1 MSGKKSRNPKR
12 SVDASPQFF
21 ATSADRLTSAVWAAI
36 TMDRGCPLS
45 FAILQQHN
53 AHFRQPWRG
62 AEWAQTAL
70 GLQAVVRSREGIEPP
85 TRGFSARCRGFR
97 GFINQSLAASCR
109 PLPRHTKAQSWHS
122 QSELVTFLARDKRN
136 SYSGQWR
143 SPLTGDESV
152 RAADRLSLNLLGS
165 PPLKSPA
172 QRVSP
177 VSTPN
182 ESVAT
187 VSNRESNLVR

>member
-1 MSGKKSRNPKR
+1 M
-12 SVDASPQFF
+12 VA
-21 ATSADRLTSAVWAAI
+21 
-36 TMDRGCPLS
+36 
-45 FAILQQHN
+45 
-53 AHFRQPWRG
+53 
-62 AEWAQTAL
+62 
-70 GLQAVVRSREGIEPP
+70 REGIEPP

-97 GFINQSLAASCR
+97 GFINLSLAASCR

-165 PPLKSPA
+165 PPSSA
-172 QRVSP
+172 P
-177 VSTPN
+177 VSGRFQRYQADFSIAYAGVEFSSPMNVPVIIFRLWQPASDGVSEAFGRQRLYLRGVFQAVPN
-182 ESVAT
+182 RQAPA
-187 VSNRESNLVR
+187 NLCARFHTSHHWRSDAPEFDKSRASAS